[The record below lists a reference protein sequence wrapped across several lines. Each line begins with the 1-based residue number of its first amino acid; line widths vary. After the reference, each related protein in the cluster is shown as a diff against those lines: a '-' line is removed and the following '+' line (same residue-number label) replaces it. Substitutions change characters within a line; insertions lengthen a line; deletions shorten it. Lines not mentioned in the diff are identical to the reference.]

1 MARRDLFITSDEVR
15 GRIPVV
21 YDLMAS
27 DIQQLYK
34 LSKEDPFNAL
44 TVCFRF
50 GYVLGHRATLRG
62 KYKEQ
67 VRRNQN
73 SLA

>member
-1 MARRDLFITSDEVR
+1 MARRDLFKTSDEVR

-34 LSKEDPFNAL
+34 LSKVDVFNAFAI
-44 TVCFRF
+44 CFRF
-50 GYVLGHRATLRG
+50 GYVLGHRSTLAG
-62 KYKEQ
+62 KYREP
-67 VRRNQN
+67 VRKKIRRR
-73 SLA
+73 